1 MKNSLSIKQRFG
13 EFLYPVAV
21 EGCITHSSDPK
32 YSFRCSGKIVNRNS
46 QGVWVQLEDKY
57 GIIKLSRITNSW
69 RDELFITGNPETGF
83 LMWSVFPR
91 SETSSSSVAFVDR
104 EKLDC
109 PSSHFYYDDYTPPY
123 SVENDINDYPSVE
136 WDKIAYILKQRQNI
150 ATLYTE
156 NSECEARIVDQ
167 NKAGIFIQLE
177 RRLRDSSVSEDIP
190 SVLDSYTFHRGGF
203 HRGGIDLP
211 STVDWEDQLRSCNA
225 GAPYAFIPSMQLDM
239 KKYYNCKCK
248 IKITKTIL
256 DDLAIYGTIHCLY
269 DQEIQKRDNL
279 KLCIEQLCKNT
290 LILDTCVWE
299 NAEKYS
305 DFFDMLLQEAI
316 KQEFKITILADI
328 YTEISNHAH
337 SDNAE
342 KQANARIAYRTIE
355 KFIDAH
361 CVSIEDAALQNDLK
375 HTKVYADASI
385 RKFAIESAKKGYIC
399 TILTDDRDLRI
410 RMKGSLAK
418 LSPDQQRPVR
428 CFSLDEIYEQVSKSN
443 GQNQPSNTYKKELH
457 FSVYK
462 ELEQEIIRYSA
473 DPELCIRE
481 RSRLREIA
489 HNYLLKRAEEVRR
502 FPIEQQTEIIK
513 KMKVELTS
521 IIRTRKAGQNI
532 HSAIQEAIS
541 RMGNN
546 DRFHLLECD
555 LNIIERIEFF
565 R

>member
-1 MKNSLSIKQRFG
+1 MKSSLSIKQRFG

-21 EGCITHSSDPK
+21 ESCITHSLDPK
-32 YSFRCSGKIVNRNS
+32 YAFRCSGEIVKRNS
-46 QGVWVQLEDKY
+46 QGVWIQLEDEY
-57 GIIKLSRITNSW
+57 GIIKLSRISNSW
-69 RDELFITGNPETGF
+69 QDELFISGNPDYCD
-83 LMWSVFPR
+83 
-91 SETSSSSVAFVDR
+91 SEVDFVDKSGWKNDQNY
-104 EKLDC
+104 ED
-109 PSSHFYYDDYTPPY
+109 FYIYNYLPFCD
-123 SVENDINDYPSVE
+123 NDINDYPSVE
-136 WDKIAYILKQRQNI
+136 WNKIAYILKQRENI

-156 NSECEARIVDQ
+156 NSEHEARIVDQ
-167 NKAGIFIQLE
+167 NKDGIFIQLNGSSPHPDFRCAMRPFINKRYREQHFANFKE
-177 RRLRDSSVSEDIP
+177 RLFSIVA
-190 SVLDSYTFHRGGF
+190 
-203 HRGGIDLP
+203 
-211 STVDWEDQLRSCNA
+211 N
-225 GAPYAFIPSMQLDM
+225 APYAFIPDMQLDM

-279 KLCIEQLCKNT
+279 KLYIELLCKNT

-299 NAEKYS
+299 NAENYS
-305 DFFDMLLQEAI
+305 DFFDMLLQEAM

-375 HTKVYADASI
+375 QAKVYADASI
-385 RKFAIESAKKGYIC
+385 RKFAIESANKGYIC

-410 RMKGSLAK
+410 RVKGSLAK
-418 LSPDQQRPVR
+418 LSPDQQRMVR
-428 CFSLDEIYEQVSKSN
+428 CFSLDEVYEQASKIN
-443 GQNQPSNTYKKELH
+443 RKNEPHTNEKEPY
-457 FSVYK
+457 FSRYK
-462 ELEQEIIRYSA
+462 ELEQEIVRYSE

-481 RSRLREIA
+481 RSRLREVA
-489 HNYLLKRAEEVRR
+489 HNYLLKRAEVIRS
-502 FPIEQQTEIIK
+502 FPIDQQAEKMK
-513 KMKVELTS
+513 KMKVELIS

-541 RMGNN
+541 RMSNN

-555 LNIIERIEFF
+555 HDIIESIEFF
-565 R
+565 RK

>member
-1 MKNSLSIKQRFG
+1 MKSSLSIKQRFG

-21 EGCITHSSDPK
+21 ESCITHSLDPK
-32 YSFRCSGKIVNRNS
+32 YAFRCSGEIVKRNS
-46 QGVWVQLEDKY
+46 QGVWIQLKDKY
-57 GIIKLSRITNSW
+57 GIIKLSRISNSW
-69 RDELFITGNPETGF
+69 QDELFIPGNPQTGSLSGSFSLGPET
-83 LMWSVFPR
+83 P
-91 SETSSSSVAFVDR
+91 SSTVAFVDR
-104 EKLDC
+104 IKMD
-109 PSSHFYYDDYTPPY
+109 PSCVHFHDNYNPPY
-123 SVENDINDYPSVE
+123 SIENDINDYSSVE

-150 ATLYTE
+150 ATLYTK
-156 NSECEARIVDQ
+156 NSEYEARIVDQ
-167 NKAGIFIQLE
+167 NKEGIFIQLE
-177 RRLRDSSVSEDIP
+177 RPSLSSSNSEVISPVIIP
-190 SVLDSYTFHRGGF
+190 YDFSRRSVYRSTFYPF
-203 HRGGIDLP
+203 
-211 STVDWEDQLRSCNA
+211 STVDWEDRLMSCNIDT
-225 GAPYAFIPSMQLDM
+225 PYAFIPDMQLDM

-279 KLCIEQLCKNT
+279 KLYIELLCKNT

-299 NAEKYS
+299 NAENYS
-305 DFFDMLLQEAI
+305 DFFDMLLQEAM

-375 HTKVYADASI
+375 QAKVYADASI
-385 RKFAIESAKKGYIC
+385 RKFAIESANKGYIC

-410 RMKGSLAK
+410 RVKGSLAK
-418 LSPDQQRPVR
+418 LSPDQQRIVR
-428 CFSLDEIYEQVSKSN
+428 CFSLDEVYEQASKINRKNESHTN
-443 GQNQPSNTYKKELH
+443 EKESY
-457 FSVYK
+457 FSRYK
-462 ELEQEIIRYSA
+462 ELEQEIVRYSE

-481 RSRLREIA
+481 RSRLREVA
-489 HNYLLKRAEEVRR
+489 HNYLLKRAEVVRS
-502 FPIEQQTEIIK
+502 FPIDQQAEKMK
-513 KMKVELTS
+513 KMKVELRS
-521 IIRTRKAGQNI
+521 IILTRKAGQNI

-555 LNIIERIEFF
+555 HDIIASIEFF
-565 R
+565 RK